1 MEIRRFYSV
10 CFLKREMRKDLF
22 NIDINNTT
30 DEVSLLF
37 LQLTNLYFSSEY
49 KKINID
55 KWKKIN

>member
-30 DEVSLLF
+30 DAVSLLF
-37 LQLTNLYFSSEY
+37 LQLTNLSFYSEY
-49 KKINID
+49 KQINIA